1 MSKIFQAFLSGV
13 FFTFILDFFL
23 ILAVKIN
30 YIDTYNIKIYYN
42 ILFADNQNIYIFAIF
57 TFLIGFVMIYTNKKV
72 YLSFVG
78 ALFVV
83 VFMIFIPDVGYRT
96 GEYIFMKK
104 GVKIQTQKF
113 KYFGDIIYNGRDGIS
128 FKDYELKKIV
138 LLKQNKIKSI
148 D

>member
-57 TFLIGFVMIYTNKKV
+57 TFLIGFVMMYTNKKV
-72 YLSFVG
+72 YLSFIG

-83 VFMIFIPDVGYRT
+83 VFITFIPDIGYKF
-96 GEYIFMKK
+96 GEYMFMKK
-104 GVKIQTQKF
+104 GV
-113 KYFGDIIYNGRDGIS
+113 NMVR
-128 FKDYELKKIV
+128 EMHV
-138 LLKQNKIKSI
+138 LL
-148 D
+148 

>member
-1 MSKIFQAFLSGV
+1 
-13 FFTFILDFFL
+13 
-23 ILAVKIN
+23 
-30 YIDTYNIKIYYN
+30 
-42 ILFADNQNIYIFAIF
+42 
-57 TFLIGFVMIYTNKKV
+57 
-72 YLSFVG
+72 
-78 ALFVV
+78 
-83 VFMIFIPDVGYRT
+83 
-96 GEYIFMKK
+96 MKK

>member
-57 TFLIGFVMIYTNKKV
+57 TFLIGFIIIYTNKKI
-72 YLSFVG
+72 YLSSLCV
-78 ALFVV
+78 LFMV
-83 VFMIFIPDVGYRT
+83 VFLAFIPDIGYKF
-96 GEYIFMKK
+96 GEYMFMKK

-113 KYFGDIIYNGRDGIS
+113 KYFGDIIYVGRDGVS
-128 FKDYELKKIV
+128 FKDYELKKII
-138 LLKQNKIKSI
+138 LLKQNKIRSM